1 MSLFL
6 APVVANTAVSWLKSL
21 VASNDDAEKIEDSRI
36 DTPASAVPAT
46 PVDKTLLCWELGPAL
61 PRRVKNTY
69 FRELPT
75 DTLNSYLLIICGTK
89 IECENER
96 LIDFTPTEDGY
107 SSADENWTPSATR
120 LVAAYDHAETVG
132 WASCTG
138 GCGGNCVCVLEKVR
152 QCALYFLSDGDDTD
166 TADDE

>member
-36 DTPASAVPAT
+36 DTPAPAVPAT
-46 PVDKTLLCWELGPAL
+46 PVDKTLPYWELGPAL

-75 DTLNSYLLIICGTK
+75 DTLNSYLLMICGTK

-96 LIDFTPTEDGY
+96 LIDLTPTEDGY
-107 SSADENWTPSATR
+107 SSADEN
-120 LVAAYDHAETVG
+120 
-132 WASCTG
+132 
-138 GCGGNCVCVLEKVR
+138 
-152 QCALYFLSDGDDTD
+152 
-166 TADDE
+166 